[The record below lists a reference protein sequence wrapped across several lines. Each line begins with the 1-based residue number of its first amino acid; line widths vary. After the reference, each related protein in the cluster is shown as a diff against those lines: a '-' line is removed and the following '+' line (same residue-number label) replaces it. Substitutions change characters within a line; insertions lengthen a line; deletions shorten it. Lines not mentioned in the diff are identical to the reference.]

1 MDNGG
6 FIVVYRDILKWEW
19 YTDVSTAHLF
29 IHCILKANHADANWR
44 GIEIKRG
51 SFITSLQ
58 NLSTETGLTVK
69 QVRISLEKL
78 EKTGEV
84 ANCSTSKYRII
95 TVKNYDMY
103 QNEGKQKGKQEGKL
117 RANKRASKGQ
127 SEGKQRA
134 TNNNNNN
141 KNNENKGVGVCAYG
155 TNTPTPPEKEKEAAR
170 TTVSPPVGAAV
181 EPLTVREWRTYC
193 ELKGQDEYKAD
204 EVWRKCNGRFSEKS
218 IMQVRECLKNGQDR

>member
-1 MDNGG
+1 MNDLGG
-6 FIVVYRDILKWEW
+6 FIVVYRDILQWEW
-19 YTDVSTAHLF
+19 YTDVNTAHLF

-44 GIEIKRG
+44 GIEIQRG

-58 NLSTETGLTVK
+58 KLSTETGLTVK
-69 QVRISLEKL
+69 QVRNSLEKL

-84 ANCSTSKYRII
+84 ANCSTSKYRIVTI
-95 TVKNYDMY
+95 KNYDVY
-103 QNEGKQKGKQEGKL
+103 QNEGKQKGKQEGKV

-127 SEGKQRA
+127 GEGKVRA

-155 TNTPTPPEKEKEAAR
+155 TNTPTPPEKEKTAAL
-170 TTVSPPVGAAV
+170 TTVSPQMGATV

-204 EVWRKCNGRFSEKS
+204 EVWRECNGHFSEKS
-218 IMQVRECLKNGQDR
+218 ILQVREFLKNG